1 MSNRDRIACR
11 AQRGFTMMETLAV
24 VSILVI
30 VAIIAIPNVV
40 QMQKAMRL
48 AELDAKAQQIYN
60 AAQYNLTSLESTKKL
75 YRLVYE
81 THEDD
86 TELIHQ
92 ALASKAVGGSG
103 AIDRS
108 ENYNSDAAYL
118 SDGHDPGLAYGLYA
132 AGKSNETV
140 KTYLLTSEDNAV
152 TQAVTNGEFWI
163 EFSPTTGEVYSV
175 FYFEPGAGG
184 AYPSYVDMSS
194 NARSDKAW
202 RADNKVGYY
211 GGKSLQVERELEI
224 PESDISAVGP
234 GPGGEPTFADLK
246 MSIVNKEELY
256 VHLAGS
262 DLDDPNVF
270 EKIKVTVSVKGLT
283 REPFNDPDTH
293 VWTQVDTWTRTY
305 AADGSA
311 DEAITY
317 ESGAKEADV
326 IIDSMRNGLS
336 IIDLYP
342 DLVPGVDIDVT
353 VKLSYDGRTVKELSF
368 STNSLYE
375 SITDDTA
382 VISSLRH
389 LHNLDLTRI
398 YTEAGY
404 TYDELQSYNWNNV
417 RFYNVSIADDI
428 EFDGTKWAD
437 DAVSLQS
444 RQDFVGNG
452 YNPLASYEPMALSP
466 AMESR
471 TGQDVFDGN
480 NHTLRNFVIA
490 RFQRDDE
497 GNYVTDGA
505 GNFVLAD
512 AGANTGM
519 VGTSKIQFQN
529 LRFVNPVVVGGENT
543 GVLAGTHAAGTI
555 RNVHIYSL
563 VGEDSYVSGGNNV
576 GGLAGNLSSG
586 SGSAWISLEGC
597 SSTVDV
603 YGGSYVGGLV
613 GNGGSW
619 SAPNGC
625 YVGYRKGDEGFE
637 ASRVVT
643 VAGTG
648 DAVGGMFGTVNKP
661 VENNHVLANVS
672 GSSYV
677 GGFVGYVDSSS
688 AIRNCEVGDP
698 NGLYQCSVIASGNDV
713 GGVAGYCAANAN
725 PKSYQSYSYVNKI
738 EGQDNVG
745 GYAGELAG
753 EAYLCGA
760 RGGVTSN
767 GLTVRVSVSGRDNVG
782 GFAGKASNYL
792 DGCYAAVD
800 VGPRQNANGSQVYGS
815 ASCYG
820 GFAGRITGGANIR
833 DSYSSG
839 NVLGDTN
846 VGGFIGLRDAYFYN
860 LTQELGNLYTT
871 SNVSG
876 RKNVGGFIG
885 NNETVSY
892 GYWHDLASY
901 GKVTR
906 PNGGDSNSIWGF
918 IGATLNWIQA
928 PSLDAVYLR
937 FSGYNDYSLLFGAQ
951 PSPKNYRTLSQTRKS
966 NPVTTTHPFSSDRLG
981 RQFPYEGVA
990 YNGTVLPHYGD
1001 WYYE

>member
-1 MSNRDRIACR
+1 
-11 AQRGFTMMETLAV
+11 MMETLAV
-24 VSILVI
+24 VGILI
-30 VAIIAIPNVV
+30 VVALIAIPNVI
-40 QMQKAMRL
+40 QMQKTMRL

-60 AAQYNLTSLESTKKL
+60 AAQYNLTSLESTNKL

-92 ALASKAVGGSG
+92 VLASKAVAGSG

-108 ENYNSDAAYL
+108 GNYNTDAAYL
-118 SDGHDPGLAYGLYA
+118 ADGHDSDLTYGLYV

-140 KTYLLTSEDNAV
+140 KTYLLTSEDNGV
-152 TQAVTNGEFWI
+152 TQAVTNGEFWV
-163 EFSPTTGEVYSV
+163 EFSPSTGEVYSV
-175 FYFEPGAGG
+175 FYFEPGAGEV
-184 AYPSYVDMSS
+184 YPSYGEMSM
-194 NARSDKAW
+194 NARSNRAW

-211 GGKSLQVERELEI
+211 GGKSLQVKRDLEA
-224 PESDISAVGP
+224 PKSDIPVVGP
-234 GPGGEPTFADLK
+234 EPGGDPTFADLK

-256 VHLAGS
+256 VHLEGT
-262 DLDDPNVF
+262 DLEDPDVF

-283 REPFNDPDTH
+283 RKPFNDPDTH
-293 VWTQVDTWTRTY
+293 TWTQVNTWTRTY

-311 DEAITY
+311 DEALTY

-326 IIDSMRNGLS
+326 IIDSMRKGLS

-342 DLVPGVDIDVT
+342 DLVPGVDIDIT
-353 VKLSYDGRTVKELSF
+353 VKLSYEDKAVKELSF
-368 STNSLYE
+368 STNSLYA

-382 VISSLRH
+382 AISCLRH

-404 TYDELQSYNWNNV
+404 TYNELQSYNWNNV
-417 RFYNVSIADDI
+417 RFYNVDITDDI

-466 AMESR
+466 VMESR
-471 TGQDVFDGN
+471 NGQDVFDGN
-480 NHTLRNFVIA
+480 SHALRNFVIA
-490 RFQRDDE
+490 RFQRDGE
-497 GNYVTDGA
+497 GNYITDGA
-505 GNFVLAD
+505 GNLVLAD
-512 AGANTGM
+512 GGANTGM

-529 LRFVNPVVVGGENT
+529 LKFVNPVVVGGENT

-576 GGLAGNLSSG
+576 GGLVGNLSSG

-613 GNGGSW
+613 GDGGSW

-643 VAGTG
+643 VAGSG
-648 DAVGGMFGTVNKP
+648 DGVGGMYGTINKP
-661 VENNHVLANVS
+661 AENNHVIASVS
-672 GSSYV
+672 GASYV
-677 GGFVGYVDSSS
+677 GGFVGVAYESS
-688 AIRNCEVGDP
+688 AIKYCEVGDP
-698 NGLYQCSVIASGNDV
+698 NGLYQCSVIASGDDV
-713 GGVAGYCAANAN
+713 GGVAGYCAANADWT
-725 PKSYQSYSYVNKI
+725 SYQSYSYVNKI

-745 GYAGELAG
+745 GYAGELIG
-753 EAYLCGA
+753 PAYLCGA
-760 RGGVTSN
+760 RGAVTSN
-767 GLTVRVSVSGRDNVG
+767 GLAVRVNVSGRDNVG
-782 GFAGKASNYL
+782 GFAGKISNFL

-800 VGPRQNANGSQVYGS
+800 VGPRQNANGAQMYSS

-820 GFAGRITGGANIR
+820 GFVGRITSSANMK

-839 NVLGDTN
+839 NVIGDTN
-846 VGGFIGLRDAYFYN
+846 VGGFVGLRAEWS
-860 LTQELGNLYTT
+860 LTQELINLYST

-876 RKNVGGFIG
+876 RRNVGGFIG
-885 NNETVSY
+885 NNDSTTY
-892 GYWHDLASY
+892 GNWHSLASY
-901 GKVTR
+901 GKVTKL
-906 PNGGDSNSIWGF
+906 NGGDSGSIAGF
-918 IGATLNWIQA
+918 MGHTLNIAQA
-928 PSLDAVYLR
+928 PILDVVYLR
-937 FSGYNDYSLLFGAQ
+937 FSGYNDYSSSWFNPLPQ
-951 PSPKNYRTLSQTRKS
+951 PPYKNYRDFAQARKS
-966 NPVTTTHPFSSDRLG
+966 YPVTTTYPFSSDWVG
-981 RQFPYEGVA
+981 RQFPFEGVA

-1001 WYYE
+1001 WYSG